1 MEYSEVAKGS
11 GLSKLPIPARA
22 PESTAGRFVLSAVLY
37 RIQSRTTGFISQ
49 REIQAMLNRAGR
61 SPVQEHLYALRLNQ
75 FLTRKIT
82 RKSLTEADEYRPG
95 RVLKHEYLD
104 EWNELTRKLFGRT
117 GICKGLLGLP
127 AFGTGF
133 LGTTGMLVIGTLRN
147 SKRPLTV
154 AEIHRYLRFF
164 ISDEGTVR
172 SRLKKSLEHGLV
184 EKDGPH
190 WSLTPKFDDRLT
202 RYEKDFGAASRKER
216 VKSQHKGERQTNNR
230 RLLGCTITTSQED
243 KMREDG
249 KCIRCG
255 KTNAKC
261 QKAEEADLTLEH
273 FPPRAWQKH
282 WGIPDHHHFHFLI
295 CPSGNSKYGGYLTG
309 LKAKELDK
317 FIRVSVRSKSDI
329 ENIVQAT
336 IEVEIRKF
344 YRHLDSGNRNE
355 AKKAAAK
362 AASLWRGLI
371 HDPRHSLTT
380 TLDGIPLDVS
390 GRKKAKQLRRELK
403 GQKFH
408 SRISFINP

>member
-37 RIQSRTTGFISQ
+37 RSQSRKTGFVSQ

-61 SPVQEHLYALRLNQ
+61 SPVQEHLYALRTSQ

-95 RVLKHEYLD
+95 KVLKHEYLD

-117 GICKGLLGLP
+117 GICKGLFNRP

-133 LGTTGMLVIGTLRN
+133 LGPTGMLVLGTLRH
-147 SKRPLTV
+147 SKRPLKV
-154 AEIHRYLRFF
+154 SEIHRYLKFF

-172 SRLKKSLEHGLV
+172 SRLKKSFEHGLV
-184 EKDGPH
+184 EKDGPY
-190 WSLTPKFDDRLT
+190 WSLAPDFDDQLT
-202 RYEKDFGAASRKER
+202 RYEKNFGATSRKER
-216 VKSQHKGERQTNNR
+216 LKAQHNGERQTNKR
-230 RLLGCTITTSQED
+230 RLLGCTITTSQEN
-243 KMREDG
+243 KIRENG
-249 KCIRCG
+249 KCIACG
-255 KTNAKC
+255 KTNAEC
-261 QKAEEADLTLEH
+261 QIAEKADLTLEH

-282 WGIPDHHHFHFLI
+282 WGIPDHLHFHFLI
-295 CPSGNSKYGGYLTG
+295 CPSGNSTYGGYITG

-317 FIRVSVRSKSDI
+317 FIRISVRDASVID
-329 ENIVQAT
+329 NIVQAS
-336 IEVEIRKF
+336 IELEIKKF
-344 YRHLDSGNRNE
+344 YRHLREGNRNE

-371 HDPRHSLTT
+371 HDTRHSFTT

-390 GRKKAKQLRRELK
+390 GRKKEKQLRRESK

-408 SRISFINP
+408 SRVSFINP

>member
-1 MEYSEVAKGS
+1 MAFSEVPMDS
-11 GLSKLPIPARA
+11 GLPKLPIPRCA
-22 PESTAGRFVLSAVLY
+22 PRSTARRFFLSAVLY

-61 SPVQEHLYALRLNQ
+61 SPVQEHLYALRTSQ
-75 FLTRKIT
+75 FLTRKFT

-190 WSLTPKFDDRLT
+190 WSLAPKFDNRLK

-216 VKSQHKGERQTNNR
+216 VEAQHNGERQTNKR
-230 RLLGCTITTSQED
+230 RLLGCSITTFQEN
-243 KMREDG
+243 KMRENG
-249 KCIRCG
+249 KCIACG
-255 KTNAKC
+255 KTNAEC
-261 QKAEEADLTLEH
+261 QMEESADLTLEH

-282 WGIPDHHHFHFLI
+282 WGIPDHLHFHFLI
-295 CPSGNSKYGGYLTG
+295 CPSGNSTYGGYITS

-317 FIRVSVRSKSDI
+317 FIRISIRSKSDI

-336 IEVEIRKF
+336 IAVEIRKF
-344 YRHLDSGNRNE
+344 YRHLGSGNRNE
-355 AKKAAAK
+355 AKKAAGK

-371 HDPRHSLTT
+371 HDTRHSLTT

-390 GRKKAKQLRRELK
+390 GRKKEKQLRRELK

>member
-1 MEYSEVAKGS
+1 MEFSEVPKGS
-11 GLSKLPIPARA
+11 GLPKLPIPAQA
-22 PESTAGRFVLSAVLY
+22 PESMAGRFVLSAVLY
-37 RIQSRTTGFISQ
+37 RIQSRRTGFISQ
-49 REIQAMLNRAGR
+49 REIQEMLNRAGR
-61 SPVQEHLYALRLNQ
+61 SPVQNHLHTLRLNQ
-75 FLTRKIT
+75 FLSRKIG
-82 RKSLTEADEYRPG
+82 RKSLTQADEYRPG
-95 RVLKHEYLD
+95 EVLQHEHLA
-104 EWNELTRKLFGRT
+104 EWQELTKKLFGEA
-117 GICKGLLGLP
+117 GICKELLGLP

-154 AEIHRYLRFF
+154 AEFHRYLRFF

-190 WSLTPKFDDRLT
+190 WSLAPKFDNRLK

-216 VKSQHKGERQTNNR
+216 VKAQHEGERQTNNR
-230 RLLGCTITTSQED
+230 RLLGCAITTSQEN
-243 KMREDG
+243 KMRENG

-261 QKAEEADLTLEH
+261 QKAESADLTLEH
-273 FPPRAWQKH
+273 FPPRAWQKY
-282 WGIPDHHHFHFLI
+282 WGIPDHPHFHFLI
-295 CPSGNSKYGGYLTG
+295 CPSGNSKYGGHLTG

-336 IEVEIRKF
+336 ITVEIRKF
-344 YRHLDSGNRNE
+344 YRHLESGNRNE
-355 AKKAAAK
+355 AKKAAGK

-371 HDPRHSLTT
+371 HDTRHSLTT

-390 GRKKAKQLRRELK
+390 GRKKAKQLKRESK
-403 GQKFH
+403 GQKLR
-408 SRISFINP
+408 SRKSFEN

>member
-1 MEYSEVAKGS
+1 MEYSEVPKES

-22 PESTAGRFVLSAVLY
+22 PKSTARRFVLSSVLY
-37 RIQSRTTGFISQ
+37 RIQSRRTGFISQ
-49 REIQAMLNRAGR
+49 REIQEMLNRAGR
-61 SPVQEHLYALRLNQ
+61 SPVQEHLYALRTSQ
-75 FLTRKIT
+75 FLSRTIT

-95 RVLKHEYLD
+95 RVLQHEHLA
-104 EWNELTRKLFGRT
+104 EWKELTRKLFGRA

-133 LGTTGMLVIGTLRN
+133 LGPTGMLVIGTLCH
-147 SKRPLTV
+147 SKRPLKV
-154 AEIHRYLRFF
+154 SEIHRYLKFF

-184 EKDGPH
+184 EKDGSY
-190 WSLTPKFDDRLT
+190 WSLAQKFENRLT

-216 VKSQHKGERQTNNR
+216 VEAQHKGERQTNNR
-230 RLLGCTITTSQED
+230 RLLGCTITTSQEN
-243 KMREDG
+243 KLREDG

-255 KTNAKC
+255 KTNAEC
-261 QKAEEADLTLEH
+261 QTDEKADLTLEH

-282 WGIPDHHHFHFLI
+282 WEIPDHLHFHFLI
-295 CPSGNSKYGGYLTG
+295 CPSGNSKYGGYITG

-336 IEVEIRKF
+336 IAVEIRKF
-344 YRHLDSGNRNE
+344 YRHLGEGNRNE

-371 HDPRHSLTT
+371 HDTRHSLTT
-380 TLDGIPLDVS
+380 TLDGIPIDVS
-390 GRKKAKQLRRELK
+390 GLKKEKQLKRQSKKQTIR
-403 GQKFH
+403 
-408 SRISFINP
+408 SRHIFFES